1 MTNTF
6 RDFQISKNG
15 DDVIFNYRVG
25 LPTYGE
31 SLIKGEFRALG
42 FNGIGYNLS
51 PGMMVNS
58 NHDRSNI
65 LDIEGKCAFSVEI
78 DGQTLVSFWELID
91 NFL

>member
-1 MTNTF
+1 MSNTF
-6 RDFQISKNG
+6 RGFQTSKNG

-58 NHDRSNI
+58 NHERSTI
-65 LDIEGKCAFSVEI
+65 LDIEGNAP
-78 DGQTLVSFWELID
+78 
-91 NFL
+91 FLSK